1 MIVITGD
8 KKNEIDKKSFKDE
21 CKKHNKVILDIGTGD
36 GKFVYKN
43 AIKNRDSLYVGLDP
57 AEKQIQIYSKKANRR
72 RLKNALYILGSLENL
87 PEELYSTVDKIFVN
101 LPWGTLLEKIVKSN
115 EIYTKELSKILKKDG
130 EIEII
135 FGYVPEL
142 EPSETERLGLPK
154 IENESDVLKA
164 FSTFKKIFEVVEMKR
179 LVKEDLD
186 KIETT
191 WAKKLKFGKDRFIYK
206 IVLKKLAD

>member
-1 MIVITGD
+1 MIVVTGD
-8 KKNEIDKKSFKDE
+8 KKNEISKETFRNVCGKYE
-21 CKKHNKVILDIGTGD
+21 KVILDLGTGD
-36 GKFVYKN
+36 GRFVFKN
-43 AIKNRDSLYVGLDP
+43 AIKNKSTLYIGLDP
-57 AEKQIQIYSKKANRR
+57 AEKQIQIYSKKSNRR
-72 RLKNALYILGSLENL
+72 RLKNVLYVIGSLENL
-87 PEELYSTVDKIFVN
+87 PEELYSTVDKIFIN

-115 EIYTKELSKILKKDG
+115 ETHTNELFKILKRNG

-142 EPSETERLGLPK
+142 EPSETERLDLPV

-164 FSTFKKIFEVVEMKR
+164 FSTFKKIFEVIEMKR
-179 LVKEDLD
+179 LLKEDLD

-206 IVLKKLAD
+206 IVLRKITV

>member
-1 MIVITGD
+1 MIVIAGD
-8 KKNEIDKKSFKDE
+8 KKNEMDKKSFKDE

-36 GKFVYKN
+36 GKFVYRN
-43 AIKNRDSLYVGLDP
+43 AIKNKNNLYIGLDP

>member
-43 AIKNRDSLYVGLDP
+43 AIKNKNNLYIGLDP

-115 EIYTKELSKILKKDG
+115 EIYTKELSKILKRDG

-154 IENESDVLKA
+154 IENESDVLKV

>member
-1 MIVITGD
+1 MIVVTGD
-8 KKNEIDKKSFKDE
+8 KKNEISKETFRNVCGKYE
-21 CKKHNKVILDIGTGD
+21 KVILDLGTGD
-36 GKFVYKN
+36 GRFVFKN
-43 AIKNRDSLYVGLDP
+43 AIKNKSTLYIGLDP
-57 AEKQIQIYSKKANRR
+57 AEKQIQIYSKKSNRR
-72 RLKNALYILGSLENL
+72 RLKNVLYVIGSLENL
-87 PEELYSTVDKIFVN
+87 PEELYSTVDKIFIN

-115 EIYTKELSKILKKDG
+115 ETYTNELFKILKKNG

-142 EPSETERLGLPK
+142 EPSETERLGLPV

-164 FSTFKKIFEVVEMKR
+164 FSTFKKIFEVIEMKR
-179 LVKEDLD
+179 LLKEDLD

-206 IVLKKLAD
+206 IVLRKITV

>member
-1 MIVITGD
+1 M
-8 KKNEIDKKSFKDE
+8 
-21 CKKHNKVILDIGTGD
+21 
-36 GKFVYKN
+36 
-43 AIKNRDSLYVGLDP
+43 
-57 AEKQIQIYSKKANRR
+57 
-72 RLKNALYILGSLENL
+72 KNALYVIGSLENL
-87 PEELYSTVDKIFVN
+87 PDELYSTVDKIFIN

-115 EIYTKELSKILKKDG
+115 ETYTNELFKILKKNG

-142 EPSETERLGLPK
+142 EPSETERLDLPV

-164 FSTFKKIFEVVEMKR
+164 FSTFKKIFEVIEMKR
-179 LVKEDLD
+179 LLKDELE

-206 IVLKKLAD
+206 IVLRKIAV

>member
-8 KKNEIDKKSFKDE
+8 KKNELDKETFRNMCGKYE
-21 CKKHNKVILDIGTGD
+21 KVILDLGTGD
-36 GKFVYKN
+36 GRFVFKN
-43 AIKNRDSLYVGLDP
+43 ALKNKSTLYIGLDP
-57 AEKQIQIYSKKANRR
+57 AEKQIQIYSKKSNRR
-72 RLKNALYILGSLENL
+72 RLKNALYVIGSLENL
-87 PEELYSTVDKIFVN
+87 PDELYSTVDKIFIN

-115 EIYTKELSKILKKDG
+115 EIYIEELSTILKKDG

-142 EPSETERLGLPK
+142 EPSETERLDLPV
-154 IENESDVLKA
+154 IENESDVLKT
-164 FSTFKKIFEVVEMKR
+164 FSTFKKTFEVIEMKR
-179 LVKEDLD
+179 LLKEDLD

-206 IVLKKLAD
+206 IVLRKIAV

>member
-1 MIVITGD
+1 MIVVTGD
-8 KKNEIDKKSFKDE
+8 KKNEISKETFRNVCGKYE
-21 CKKHNKVILDIGTGD
+21 KVILDLGTGD
-36 GKFVYKN
+36 GRFVFKN
-43 AIKNRDSLYVGLDP
+43 AIKNKSTLYIGLDP
-57 AEKQIQIYSKKANRR
+57 AEKQIQIYSKKSNRR
-72 RLKNALYILGSLENL
+72 RLKNVLYVIGSLENL
-87 PEELYSTVDKIFVN
+87 PEELYSTVDKIFIN

-115 EIYTKELSKILKKDG
+115 ETYTNELFKILKKNG

-142 EPSETERLGLPK
+142 EPSETERLGLPV

-164 FSTFKKIFEVVEMKR
+164 FSTFKKIFEVIEMKR
-179 LVKEDLD
+179 LLKDELE

-206 IVLKKLAD
+206 IVLRKIAV

>member
-8 KKNEIDKKSFKDE
+8 KKNELDKETFRNMCGKYE
-21 CKKHNKVILDIGTGD
+21 KVILDLGTGD
-36 GKFVYKN
+36 GRFVFKN
-43 AIKNRDSLYVGLDP
+43 ALKNKSTLYIGLDP
-57 AEKQIQIYSKKANRR
+57 AEKQIQIYSKKSNRR
-72 RLKNALYILGSLENL
+72 RLKNALYVIGSLENL
-87 PEELYSTVDKIFVN
+87 PDELYSTVDKIFIN

-115 EIYTKELSKILKKDG
+115 ETYIRELSTILKKDG

-135 FGYVPEL
+135 FGYLPEL
-142 EPSETERLGLPK
+142 EPSETERLDLPV

-164 FSTFKKIFEVVEMKR
+164 FSTFKKIFEVIEMKR
-179 LVKEDLD
+179 LLKDELE

-206 IVLKKLAD
+206 IVLRKIAV

>member
-43 AIKNRDSLYVGLDP
+43 AIKNKNNLYIGLDP

-115 EIYTKELSKILKKDG
+115 EIYTKELSKILKRDG

>member
-1 MIVITGD
+1 MIVVTGD
-8 KKNEIDKKSFKDE
+8 KKNEISKETFRNVCGKYE
-21 CKKHNKVILDIGTGD
+21 KVILDLGTGD
-36 GKFVYKN
+36 GRFVFKN
-43 AIKNRDSLYVGLDP
+43 AIKNKSTLYIGLDP
-57 AEKQIQIYSKKANRR
+57 AEKQIQIYSKKSNRR
-72 RLKNALYILGSLENL
+72 RLKNVLYVIGSLENL
-87 PEELYSTVDKIFVN
+87 PEELYSTVDKIFIN

-115 EIYTKELSKILKKDG
+115 ETYTNELFKILKRNG

-142 EPSETERLGLPK
+142 EPSETERLGLPV

-164 FSTFKKIFEVVEMKR
+164 FSTFKKIFEVIEMKR
-179 LVKEDLD
+179 LLKEDLD

-206 IVLKKLAD
+206 IVLRKITV

>member
-8 KKNEIDKKSFKDE
+8 KKNELDKETFRNICGKYE
-21 CKKHNKVILDIGTGD
+21 KVILDLGTGD
-36 GKFVYKN
+36 GRFVFKN
-43 AIKNRDSLYVGLDP
+43 ALKNKSTLYIGLDP
-57 AEKQIQIYSKKANRR
+57 AEKQIQIYSKKSNRR
-72 RLKNALYILGSLENL
+72 RLKNALYVIGSLENL
-87 PEELYSTVDKIFVN
+87 PDELYSTVDKIFIN

-115 EIYTKELSKILKKDG
+115 ETYTNELFKILKKNG

-142 EPSETERLGLPK
+142 EPSETERLDLPV

-164 FSTFKKIFEVVEMKR
+164 FSTFKKIFEVIEMKR
-179 LVKEDLD
+179 LLKEDLD

-206 IVLKKLAD
+206 IVLRKITV

>member
-8 KKNEIDKKSFKDE
+8 KKNELDKETFRNMCGKYE
-21 CKKHNKVILDIGTGD
+21 KVILDLGTGD
-36 GKFVYKN
+36 GRFVFKN
-43 AIKNRDSLYVGLDP
+43 ALKNKSTLYIGLDP
-57 AEKQIQIYSKKANRR
+57 AEKQIQIYSKKSNRR
-72 RLKNALYILGSLENL
+72 RLKNALYVIGSLENL
-87 PEELYSTVDKIFVN
+87 PDELYSTVDKIFIN

-115 EIYTKELSKILKKDG
+115 ETYTNELFKILKKNG

-142 EPSETERLGLPK
+142 EPSETERLDLPV

-164 FSTFKKIFEVVEMKR
+164 FSTFKKIFEVIEMKR
-179 LVKEDLD
+179 LLKDELE

-206 IVLKKLAD
+206 IVLRKIAV

>member
-1 MIVITGD
+1 MIVVTGD
-8 KKNEIDKKSFKDE
+8 KKNEISKETFRNVCGKYE
-21 CKKHNKVILDIGTGD
+21 KVILDLGTGD
-36 GKFVYKN
+36 GRFVFKN
-43 AIKNRDSLYVGLDP
+43 AIKNKSTLYIGLDP
-57 AEKQIQIYSKKANRR
+57 AEKQIQIYSKKSNRR
-72 RLKNALYILGSLENL
+72 RLKNVLYVIGSLENL
-87 PEELYSTVDKIFVN
+87 PEELYSTVDKIFIN

-115 EIYTKELSKILKKDG
+115 ETYTNELFKILKRNG

-142 EPSETERLGLPK
+142 EPSETERLGLPV

-164 FSTFKKIFEVVEMKR
+164 FSTFKKIFEVIEMKR
-179 LVKEDLD
+179 LLKEDLD

-206 IVLKKLAD
+206 IVLRKIAV

>member
-36 GKFVYKN
+36 GKFVYRN
-43 AIKNRDSLYVGLDP
+43 AIKNKNNLYIGLDP

>member
-8 KKNEIDKKSFKDE
+8 KKNEIDKKSFKDV

-43 AIKNRDSLYVGLDP
+43 AIKNKNNLYIGLDP

-115 EIYTKELSKILKKDG
+115 EIYTKELSKILKRDG

-154 IENESDVLKA
+154 IENESDVLKV

>member
-36 GKFVYKN
+36 GKFVYRN
-43 AIKNRDSLYVGLDP
+43 AIKNKNNLYIGLDP

-115 EIYTKELSKILKKDG
+115 EIYTKELSKILKRDG

-154 IENESDVLKA
+154 IENESDVLKV

>member
-1 MIVITGD
+1 MIVVTGD
-8 KKNEIDKKSFKDE
+8 KKNEISKETFRNVCGKYE
-21 CKKHNKVILDIGTGD
+21 KVILDLGTGD
-36 GKFVYKN
+36 GRFVFKN
-43 AIKNRDSLYVGLDP
+43 AIKNKSTLYIGLDP
-57 AEKQIQIYSKKANRR
+57 AEKQIQIYSKKSNRR
-72 RLKNALYILGSLENL
+72 RLKNVLYVIGSLENL
-87 PEELYSTVDKIFVN
+87 PEELYSTVDKIFIN

-115 EIYTKELSKILKKDG
+115 ETYTNELFKILKKNG

-142 EPSETERLGLPK
+142 EPSETERLGLPV

-164 FSTFKKIFEVVEMKR
+164 FSTFKKIFEVIEMKR
-179 LVKEDLD
+179 LLKEDLD

-206 IVLKKLAD
+206 IVLRKIAV

>member
-8 KKNEIDKKSFKDE
+8 KKNEIDKKSFKDG

-36 GKFVYKN
+36 GKFVYRN
-43 AIKNRDSLYVGLDP
+43 AIKNKNNLYIGLDP

-115 EIYTKELSKILKKDG
+115 EIYTKELSKILKRDG

-154 IENESDVLKA
+154 IENESDVLKV

>member
-8 KKNEIDKKSFKDE
+8 KKNELDKETFRNICGKYE
-21 CKKHNKVILDIGTGD
+21 KVILDLGTGD
-36 GKFVYKN
+36 GRFVFKN
-43 AIKNRDSLYVGLDP
+43 ALKNKSTLYIGLDP
-57 AEKQIQIYSKKANRR
+57 AEKQIQIYSKKSNRR
-72 RLKNALYILGSLENL
+72 RLKNALYVIGSLENL
-87 PEELYSTVDKIFVN
+87 PDELYSTVDKIFIN

-115 EIYTKELSKILKKDG
+115 ETYTNELFKILKKNG

-142 EPSETERLGLPK
+142 EPSETERLDLPV

-164 FSTFKKIFEVVEMKR
+164 FSTFKKIFEVIEMKR
-179 LVKEDLD
+179 LLKDELE

-206 IVLKKLAD
+206 IVLRKIAV

>member
-1 MIVITGD
+1 MIVVTGD
-8 KKNEIDKKSFKDE
+8 KKNEISKETFRNVCGKYE
-21 CKKHNKVILDIGTGD
+21 KVILDLGTGD
-36 GKFVYKN
+36 GRFVFKN
-43 AIKNRDSLYVGLDP
+43 AIKNKSTLYIGLDP
-57 AEKQIQIYSKKANRR
+57 AEKQIQIYSKKSNRR
-72 RLKNALYILGSLENL
+72 RLKNVLYVIGSLENL
-87 PEELYSTVDKIFVN
+87 PEELYSTVDKIFIN

-115 EIYTKELSKILKKDG
+115 ETYTNELFKILKRNG

-142 EPSETERLGLPK
+142 EPSETERLDLPV

-164 FSTFKKIFEVVEMKR
+164 FSTFKKIFEVIEMNR
-179 LVKEDLD
+179 LLKEDLD

-206 IVLKKLAD
+206 IVLRKIAV